1 MKRPRLSCT
10 AGDRAGRAESPPG
23 AGGGGPSRPG
33 TRVGHPRACE
43 EARPHTPRAPRPLSR
58 PRGRDRSVP
67 TGPVRNS
74 ASRTLLGI
82 TKGVESNKNPPEGLG
97 KLGEA
102 HSGVGRLCSRP
113 SNPTEQKRGGED
125 EPTQAE
131 TAPAPAPPP
140 YPPSS
145 APLLSQPG
153 GCARGRRLSPEREP
167 GVSAPLP
174 DSCRYRYTRKFT
186 SSLVTLILAS
196 PRSDGVLT
204 TRRPPPAGEGTG
216 ESKSCHT
223 LPGTFSSR
231 VVSDAVDGNTPPH
244 PTPRRDAAQAT
255 HARPALRRVVTPRSR
270 EHVAITETNEPV
282 HPGETFP
289 SK

>member
-1 MKRPRLSCT
+1 MQ
-10 AGDRAGRAESPPG
+10 AGLRVRWGRG
-23 AGGGGPSRPG
+23 GGGGPSRPG

-125 EPTQAE
+125 EPTQAG

-174 DSCRYRYTRKFT
+174 DSWRYRYTRKFT

-216 ESKSCHT
+216 ESKRAVTHC
-223 LPGTFSSR
+223 PGRSPPARCPTR
-231 VVSDAVDGNTPPH
+231 WTETPS
-244 PTPRRDAAQAT
+244 PTPRRNARAG
-255 HARPALRRVVTPRSR
+255 HPRPPRPAARGHPPVT
-270 EHVAITETNEPV
+270 
-282 HPGETFP
+282 
-289 SK
+289 